1 MSAKEELEKLALACE
16 ECAEKDDASLDEHL
30 TTCPVCIDH
39 NKKAEEI
46 HQMLEVMQ
54 MMASKPEEER
64 HNILAAR
71 MEKFSTMPDD
81 ERKDAISDMLDSL
94 EELSEEDR
102 LKIVKTRT
110 DILTKLP
117 KDKRKILMGT
127 LKEAMSGWT
136 QDRKMMEKRAVM
148 AATQDYFIMKR
159 MMVRMMFKKMMA

>member
-16 ECAEKDDASLDEHL
+16 ECAGKDEASLDEHL
-30 TTCPVCIDH
+30 TTCPVCVDH
-39 NKKAEEI
+39 NNKAKEI
-46 HQMLEVMQ
+46 YQMLEVMQ

-81 ERKDAISDMLDSL
+81 ERKAAITDMLDSL

-102 LKIVKTRT
+102 VKIVKTRT
-110 DILTKLP
+110 DIITKLP
-117 KDKRKILMGT
+117 KDKKNILMGT
-127 LKEAMSGWT
+127 LKDVMSDWT
-136 QDRKMMEKRAVM
+136 QERKMMEKRAVM

-159 MMVRMMFKKMMA
+159 IMVRMMFKKLMA